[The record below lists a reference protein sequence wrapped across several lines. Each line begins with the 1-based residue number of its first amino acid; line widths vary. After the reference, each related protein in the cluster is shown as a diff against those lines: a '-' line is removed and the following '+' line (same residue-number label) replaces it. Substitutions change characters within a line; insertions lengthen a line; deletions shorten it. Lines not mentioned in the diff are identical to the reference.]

1 MIHLEIGG
9 ERYAIAAGETVIG
22 SASDNAVVLEGEGV
36 HPRHAVVQKT
46 PPGSV
51 AIRVADADA
60 EVRVNG
66 VRLGAEPT
74 PLLHGDK
81 IAIGS
86 HELRVVD
93 SSRGGSTQLFD
104 SGAFADLVP
113 ARTAKAAAGKTGGR
127 LVCLTDGREYRVGE
141 GALTLGRDAGSDVV
155 VAGHDVSRHH
165 AEIRSE
171 QDGYILIDLS
181 VNGTY
186 VNGERIGK
194 THPLARADV
203 IRIGNDEFRFY
214 ADATA
219 AAGQPAPAA
228 APEPE
233 SVPAPPPPGAPQRL
247 SDTMMG
253 VPRPVSGEPHRS
265 NTPPSPSA
273 APLASF
279 LFRSGE
285 LKGRRLPINVPVA
298 NIGRGDYNDVVIAD
312 PSVSTM
318 HAKLQRREA
327 IWILTDL
334 GSTNGTYVEGDR
346 LTGEVPLSPGTTL
359 RFGDV
364 SALFEPLDDAV
375 PAERPKSTRLME
387 RLPEPPAQPAS
398 QAQPV
403 AQAKPIAQA
412 KPVTQAKPVAP
423 EKLASPAEPPL
434 PAETLAAPESAPEV
448 PRPRPR
454 PRRPIHMA
462 PPRPK
467 SPSTL
472 TVVGLFILVAILAY
486 LLSNY

>member
-1 MIHLEIGG
+1 VVEATQPGLA
-9 ERYAIAAGETVIG
+9 AIRAAGAE
-22 SASDNAVVLEGEGV
+22 
-36 HPRHAVVQKT
+36 
-46 PPGSV
+46 
-51 AIRVADADA
+51 A

-93 SSRGGSTQLFD
+93 STRGGSTQLFD
-104 SGAFADLVP
+104 SGAFADLVAP
-113 ARTAKAAAGKTGGR
+113 KSSKPAAGRTGGR
-127 LVCLTDGREYRVGE
+127 LVCLTDGREYTVGS
-141 GALTLGRDAGSDVV
+141 GPLSLGRDASANVV
-155 VAGHDVSRHH
+155 VSGPEVSRHH

-171 QDGYILIDLS
+171 AEGYVLVDMS

-194 THPLARADV
+194 RHVLARADV

-214 ADATA
+214 ADAGTA
-219 AAGQPAPAA
+219 AAPSASPPQDQ
-228 APEPE
+228 
-233 SVPAPPPPGAPQRL
+233 VTPPPAGASQRL
-247 SDTMMG
+247 SDTMHG
-253 VPRPVSGEPHRS
+253 IPVPPADPELQKR
-265 NTPPSPSA
+265 NTPPSPMA

-285 LKGRRLPINVPVA
+285 LKGRRLPIKVPVV

-318 HAKLQRREA
+318 HAKLQRRETV
-327 IWILTDL
+327 WILTDL
-334 GSTNGTYVEGDR
+334 GSTNGTFVEGER
-346 LTGEVPLSPGTTL
+346 LTGETPLGPGSTL
-359 RFGDV
+359 KFGDV
-364 SALFEPLDDAV
+364 AALFEPLDESV
-375 PAERPKSTRLME
+375 PSGRPGSTRMMPRVDAE
-387 RLPEPPAQPAS
+387 APRPAPAPPAQPAR
-398 QAQPV
+398 QD
-403 AQAKPIAQA
+403 
-412 KPVTQAKPVAP
+412 
-423 EKLASPAEPPL
+423 
-434 PAETLAAPESAPEV
+434 AAPAVDPSSEP

-472 TVVGLFILVAILAY
+472 TVVGLVILVLILAW
-486 LLSNY
+486 LVSTS

>member
-9 ERYAIAAGETVIG
+9 ERYAIAAGETAIG
-22 SASDNAVVLEGEGV
+22 SAADNRVVLGGEGV
-36 HPRHAVVQKT
+36 QPRHAVVHATQ
-46 PPGSV
+46 PGLA
-51 AIRVADADA
+51 AIQAAAAEA

-81 IAIGS
+81 IAIGH

-93 SSRGGSTQLFD
+93 STRAGSTQLFD
-104 SGAFADLVP
+104 SGAFADLAP
-113 ARTAKAAAGKTGGR
+113 PKSAKPAAGRTGGR
-127 LVCLTDGREYRVGE
+127 LVCLTDGREYTVGS
-141 GALTLGRDAGSDVV
+141 GPLSLGRDASADVV
-155 VAGHDVSRHH
+155 VAGQDVSRHH

-171 QDGYILIDLS
+171 PEGYVLVDMS

-194 THPLARADV
+194 RHVLARADV

-214 ADATA
+214 ADAGSGPA
-219 AAGQPAPAA
+219 APPAEPEEHAKPAPA
-228 APEPE
+228 
-233 SVPAPPPPGAPQRL
+233 GAVHRL
-247 SDTMMG
+247 SDTMHG
-253 VPRPVSGEPHRS
+253 IPVTPEESEVQRRS
-265 NTPPSPSA
+265 TPPSPSA

-285 LKGRRLPINVPVA
+285 LKGRRLPIKVPVV

-318 HAKLQRREA
+318 HAKLQRRDTV
-327 IWILTDL
+327 WILTDL
-334 GSTNGTYVEGDR
+334 GSTNGTYVEGER
-346 LTGEVPLSPGTTL
+346 LTGEAPLGPGTTL

-364 SALFEPLDDAV
+364 AALFEPLDESV
-375 PAERPKSTRLME
+375 PAGRPDSTRMMSRVDAE
-387 RLPEPPAQPAS
+387 APRSAPPAPA
-398 QAQPV
+398 PRM
-403 AQAKPIAQA
+403 
-412 KPVTQAKPVAP
+412 TP
-423 EKLASPAEPPL
+423 ESPA
-434 PAETLAAPESAPEV
+434 AADSASEI

-472 TVVGLFILVAILAY
+472 TVVGLVILVVILAY
-486 LLSNY
+486 LVSNS

>member
-9 ERYAIAAGETVIG
+9 ERYAIAAGETAIG
-22 SASDNAVVLEGEGV
+22 SAADNRVVLGGEGV
-36 HPRHAVVQKT
+36 QPRHAVVQAT
-46 PPGSV
+46 QLGLA
-51 AIRVADADA
+51 AIRAAAAEA

-93 SSRGGSTQLFD
+93 STRGGSTQLFD
-104 SGAFADLVP
+104 SGAFADLTP
-113 ARTAKAAAGKTGGR
+113 PKTAKPAAGRTGGR
-127 LVCLTDGREYRVGE
+127 LVCLTDGREYTVGS
-141 GALTLGRDAGSDVV
+141 GPLRFGRDASANVV
-155 VAGHDVSRHH
+155 VAGQEVSRHH
-165 AEIRSE
+165 AEIRPE
-171 QDGYILIDLS
+171 PDGYVLVDLS

-194 THPLARADV
+194 RHVLARADV

-214 ADATA
+214 ADA
-219 AAGQPAPAA
+219 GSAPAA
-228 APEPE
+228 ASPEPQAE
-233 SVPAPPPPGAPQRL
+233 AAPPPTGASHRL
-247 SDTMMG
+247 SDTMYG
-253 VPRPVSGEPHRS
+253 IPVTSGNSELQRRS
-265 NTPPSPSA
+265 TPPSPAA

-285 LKGRRLPINVPVA
+285 LKGRRLPIKVPVV

-318 HAKLQRREA
+318 HAKLQRRDT

-334 GSTNGTYVEGDR
+334 GSTNGTYVEGER
-346 LTGEVPLSPGTTL
+346 LTGEVPLGPGTTL
-359 RFGDV
+359 KFGDV
-364 SALFEPLDDAV
+364 AALFEPLDESV
-375 PAERPKSTRLME
+375 SSGRPDSTRMMPRVE
-387 RLPEPPAQPAS
+387 ADAPRPAPA
-398 QAQPV
+398 A
-403 AQAKPIAQA
+403 
-412 KPVTQAKPVAP
+412 
-423 EKLASPAEPPL
+423 PAEPTRQELAP
-434 PAETLAAPESAPEV
+434 PADSVSEI
-448 PRPRPR
+448 PRQRPR

-472 TVVGLFILVAILAY
+472 MVVGLVILVVILAY
-486 LLSNY
+486 LVSNS